1 MQIRRLFV
9 SGAAKVGTLLLI
21 IKLHL
26 PHLFAGTVHAWHLD
40 VNVTIHRESLSKNA
54 SVLLDNG
61 RSSAQIR
68 VGAAVL
74 GVCTFAA
81 PEGQAGGSIAIIN
94 EKGRLEVSHIS
105 GASTT
110 NLISRYCFQ

>member
-1 MQIRRLFV
+1 MQIHRLCA
-9 SGAAKVGTLLLI
+9 SGAAKVRPVFPMMTLQ
-21 IKLHL
+21 H
-26 PHLFAGTVHAWHLD
+26 PQHRFSGTVHAWHLD
-40 VNVTIHRESLSKNA
+40 VNVTSHRESLSKNA

-81 PEGQAGGSIAIIN
+81 PDGQAGGGSIAIIN
-94 EKGRLEVSHIS
+94 EKGRLEVSNIN
-105 GASTT
+105 GTSTT
-110 NLISRYCFQ
+110 NVISR